1 LVGCSSRIISYY
13 DSLCYIEKSE
23 EKKRGGVV
31 SVVVFILKAA
41 FIVWFITALI
51 DASGRRLAKTDG
63 FKRRMERKYG
73 DRE

>member
-1 LVGCSSRIISYY
+1 M
-13 DSLCYIEKSE
+13 
-23 EKKRGGVV
+23 